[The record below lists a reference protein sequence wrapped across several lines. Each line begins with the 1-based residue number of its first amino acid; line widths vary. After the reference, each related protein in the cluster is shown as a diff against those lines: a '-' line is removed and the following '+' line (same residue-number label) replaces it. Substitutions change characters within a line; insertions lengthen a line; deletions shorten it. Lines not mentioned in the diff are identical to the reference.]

1 MEDKTRHIES
11 LFKQHY
17 QAMYRLAF
25 MMLHDEEEAKDIV
38 HDVFAMLLDGDIRFD
53 NDKAG
58 AFLLSCVRNGCLN
71 VMRSH
76 DSRERAMR
84 DFPIDEESPNDS
96 EAFEKE
102 VMALQNGISSLTPPI
117 CREIILLHY
126 RNGLTFK
133 EIATRLQVSE
143 TTIYKHLRNA
153 LNQLRQTLTRD
164 EGGCQLKT

>member
-1 MEDKTRHIES
+1 MEDKTGHIES

-25 MMLHDEEEAKDIV
+25 MMLHDKEDSRDIV
-38 HDVFAMLLDGDIRFD
+38 HDVFARLLDGDIRFD
-53 NDKAG
+53 SGKAG
-58 AFLLSCVRNGCLN
+58 AFLLSCVRYSCLN

-84 DFPIDEESPNDS
+84 DFPINDEDPGDS
-96 EAFEKE
+96 EVFESE
-102 VMALQNGISSLTPPI
+102 IQALQDGISHLTPPI

-126 RNGLTFK
+126 NEGLTFK
-133 EIATRLQVSE
+133 EIATRLGVSE

-153 LNQLRQTLTRD
+153 LNQLRLTIKD
-164 EGGCQLKT
+164 MG

>member
-25 MMLHDEEEAKDIV
+25 MMLHDEEESRDIV
-38 HDVFAMLLDGDIRFD
+38 HDVFARLLGGDIRFD
-53 NDKAG
+53 SGKAR

-71 VMRSH
+71 VMRSN
-76 DSRERAMR
+76 DTRERAMR
-84 DFPIDEESPNDS
+84 DFPMGGENPGDS
-96 EAFEKE
+96 EVFESEIK
-102 VMALQNGISSLTPPI
+102 ALQDGINSLTPPI

-126 RNGLTFK
+126 RYGLTFK
-133 EIATRLQVSE
+133 EIAKQLQVSE

-153 LNQLRQTLTRD
+153 LNQLRLTIKD
-164 EGGCQLKT
+164 MG